1 MSRLSSR
8 AASLIAI
15 ITISKLPNSHS
26 KLALDGAPG
35 LRSEPSEGGCNLKR
49 RFAVDLLQMQRLL
62 IIDTTVHCGPQPHGR
77 AKRYAAIERE
87 LPLDPSAA
95 VIKFYVWK

>member
-1 MSRLSSR
+1 M
-8 AASLIAI
+8 
-15 ITISKLPNSHS
+15 
-26 KLALDGAPG
+26 
-35 LRSEPSEGGCNLKR
+35 RSEPSEGGCNLKR

-62 IIDTTVHCGPQPHGR
+62 IIDTTVHCGPQPHRR

-87 LPLDPSAA
+87 LPLDASAA